1 MKLKEFINMFVGD
14 IESSED
20 CPNCEIVNDGENWN
34 SETIQFKGTIN
45 KIPKNLLENKLL
57 KWDLIGNYIVFVI

>member
-14 IESSED
+14 IESGED
-20 CPNCEIVNDGENWN
+20 YPNCEIVNDGENWN

-57 KWDLIGNYIVFVI
+57 KWDLIGNYMVFVI